1 MKSIVDVGLKAEY
14 SINPSLVY
22 GNMDSVIIVDMPT
35 PEGVGKLMYEYSV
48 LLKDGTVIS
57 WAIERPC

>member
-35 PEGVGKLMYEYSV
+35 PEGVGKLMYE
-48 LLKDGTVIS
+48 
-57 WAIERPC
+57 